1 MSEFVTVAR
10 RTELKPGLGK
20 TVRIGERAIGLFE
33 VDGQIFATSA
43 ICPHKGG
50 PLGEGFVE
58 NGVVYCPL
66 HGWAFDV
73 KTGACAE
80 NPRAAVKTYPVR
92 MVGEEIQVEL
102 TDL

>member
-10 RTELKPGLGK
+10 RNELKPGCGK
-20 TVRIGERAIGLFE
+20 TIRLGEKSIALFAIGDE
-33 VDGQIFATSA
+33 VFATNGV
-43 ICPHKGG
+43 CPHKGG

-73 KTGACAE
+73 KTGACPE
-80 NPRAAVKTYPVR
+80 NARAAVKTYPVR
-92 MVGEEIQVEL
+92 MVGEEIQVQL